1 MIYLFFV
8 LLNGVLSLLLAI
20 ITAITGK
27 KQMLDNKIGSLL
39 QKTLDNLLGVPN
51 YERLKLLKEKAK
63 QLPMTMKIKI
73 NH

>member
-1 MIYLFFV
+1 LIYLFFV

-39 QKTLDNLLGVPN
+39 QKTLDNLLGVSN

>member
-1 MIYLFFV
+1 M
-8 LLNGVLSLLLAI
+8 LNGVLSLLLAI

-39 QKTLDNLLGVPN
+39 QKTLDNLLGVSN

>member
-1 MIYLFFV
+1 
-8 LLNGVLSLLLAI
+8 
-20 ITAITGK
+20 
-27 KQMLDNKIGSLL
+27 MLDNKIGSLL
-39 QKTLDNLLGVPN
+39 QKTLDNLLGVSN

>member
-1 MIYLFFV
+1 M
-8 LLNGVLSLLLAI
+8 LLAI

-39 QKTLDNLLGVPN
+39 QKTLDNLLGVSN

>member
-39 QKTLDNLLGVPN
+39 QKTLDNLLGVSN